1 MIVKQEG
8 YPFLFALSQSLSIF
22 IYIPA
27 HTPTCHHVLVFNLLF
42 FYSFASFLLFAF
54 NTDYIYIMAL
64 LSFLL
69 QSSSLHLRKRALS
82 GDECDDGE
90 NSEVSEGFENVETC
104 PVEVQDIFD
113 GCKRCQEC
121 NDRNRSHGG
130 T

>member
-8 YPFLFALSQSLSIF
+8 YPFLIAFLTLYLSSY
-22 IYIPA
+22 IYRRTLQLA
-27 HTPTCHHVLVFNLLF
+27 TTFLFSSFF

>member
-8 YPFLFALSQSLSIF
+8 YPFLFAFLTLYLSSY
-22 IYIPA
+22 IYRRTLQLA
-27 HTPTCHHVLVFNLLF
+27 TTFLFSFFFF